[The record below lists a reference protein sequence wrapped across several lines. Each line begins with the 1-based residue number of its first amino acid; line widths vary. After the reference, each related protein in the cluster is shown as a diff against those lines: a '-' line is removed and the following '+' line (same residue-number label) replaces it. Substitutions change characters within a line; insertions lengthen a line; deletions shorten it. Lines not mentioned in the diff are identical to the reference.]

1 MEAKLKSV
9 NELARYQVGDVCYWA
24 VLRQLGV
31 PTESPTPE
39 NVWMAEE
46 HPKCFFDR
54 GVFSPMW
61 KYRMQIPKLHAT
73 DFRLLTDLLT
83 QRCVIEEFHVTDIKR
98 SRNTGEFWYTSSKEE
113 MQVESFLF
121 PRRSQAV
128 RESKRI
134 KKMISEWMA
143 RYL

>member
-9 NELARYQVGDVCYWA
+9 NELARYQVGDVCYWV
-24 VLRQLGV
+24 VLRQLGT
-31 PTESPTPE
+31 PSESPTPE

-54 GVFSPMW
+54 RVFSPMW
-61 KYRMQIPKLHAT
+61 KSRMRIPKLHAT
-73 DFRLLTDLLT
+73 DFRLVTDLLT
-83 QRCVIEEFHVTDIKR
+83 QRCVIEEFHVTEIKR
-98 SRNTGEFWYTSSKEE
+98 SHNTGEFWYTSSKEE

-121 PRRSQAV
+121 SSRSQVV
-128 RESKRI
+128 REKRRI
-134 KKMISEWMA
+134 KKMIIEWIE